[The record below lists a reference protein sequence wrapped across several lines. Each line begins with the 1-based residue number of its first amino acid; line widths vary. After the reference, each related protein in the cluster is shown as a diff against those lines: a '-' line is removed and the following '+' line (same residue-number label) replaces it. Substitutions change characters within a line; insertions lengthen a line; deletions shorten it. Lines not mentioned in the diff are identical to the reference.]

1 LYNIFLLLQSVL
13 PISISRSKICRT
25 LLYFL

>member
-25 LLYFL
+25 LL